1 LSRARNKAGLGT
13 HAWVRATQ
21 GILRGRDRWA
31 VLGQACLYGLS
42 TLPAEARRTLRIQP
56 RRLARIEPADLTP
69 PDSAASR
76 EAERLV
82 AEATSPMVVNHCYRT
97 YAWGAALAA
106 HDGLR
111 YDKEVVYVAS
121 LLHDLYF
128 ERPTALPHPHCF
140 TLPAAQEAM
149 AVAEAAGWN
158 EQRRMATADAITLH
172 MNLVPPRNSAEA
184 KVVFVGARLD
194 VVRYRHWD
202 LHPETVRRVLERHP
216 RLDLKEKS
224 CQGFAAQ
231 AAANPGSRIHFY
243 TRNLAINWLT
253 RRAPFEE

>member
-1 LSRARNKAGLGT
+1 LSRARNKAALGT
-13 HAWVRATQ
+13 LAWVRATQ
-21 GILRGRDRWA
+21 GILRGRDRWV

-42 TLPAEARRTLRIQP
+42 TLPAEVRRALGIQP
-56 RRLARIEPADLTP
+56 RRLARIDPADLTP

-106 HDGLR
+106 HDELR
-111 YDKEVVYVAS
+111 YDQEVVFVAS

-128 ERPTALPHPHCF
+128 ERPRALPHPHCF

-149 AVAEAAGWN
+149 ALTEAAGWD
-158 EQRRMATADAITLH
+158 ERRRQATADAITLH
-172 MNLVPPRNSAEA
+172 MNLVPPRDSAEA

-194 VVRYRHWD
+194 VVGYRHWD
-202 LHPETVRRVLERHP
+202 LRAETIASVLQRYP

-231 AAANPGSRIHFY
+231 AATNPGSRIHLY
-243 TRNLAINWLT
+243 KRYLAINWFT